1 MISFLLDQQLV
12 NIENADSNITL
23 LEWLREHRQLTGTK
37 EGCASGDCGACTV
50 TLGERSENG
59 MQYRSINSCIT
70 LLSALNGKQLITV
83 EHLQD
88 AQVLHPVQQAMVDEH
103 GAQCGFCTPGFVMS
117 MFTLYQQRM
126 DKTEPQLT
134 RGQID
139 NALSGNLCRCTG
151 YRPIIDAAKKACDVP
166 KPDKFAIQRDTTIDR
181 LRKIAP
187 AKPGIENLLMPQ
199 TTEELAAIL
208 KSHPHAR
215 IVAGSTDLALEITQA
230 LNPIETLVS
239 LNELTEL
246 KTIEE
251 TDTHLSIG
259 ATATFAEIEPYLL
272 KYFPET
278 EEWLHRFASV
288 PIRNQATMGGNVAN
302 ASPIGDSAPLL
313 IALGA
318 ELILANGHD
327 ERSVSVADYFVD
339 YKQTKLADGEWLAKI
354 NIPYSHKENFLRAY
368 KVSKRME
375 DDISAVCAVFNLTLE
390 DGEIA
395 QLTAGFGGVAAI
407 PRSVPELNQY
417 VGRSWSVA
425 TVNEIEALL
434 HGYFTPIS
442 DVRASAKYRNDIVA
456 NLWKR
461 FSIET
466 TQPEIPVRV
475 VEHA

>member
-12 NIENADSNITL
+12 HIENADSNLTV

-50 TLGERSENG
+50 TLAEVVENEL
-59 MQYRSINSCIT
+59 QYRSINSCIT

-88 AQVLHPVQQAMVDEH
+88 NAILHPVQQAMVDEH

-117 MFTLYQQRM
+117 MFTLYQQRT
-126 DKTEPQLT
+126 DNAETELS

-151 YRPIIDAAKKACDVP
+151 YRPIIDAAKKACNKP
-166 KPDKFAIQRDTTIDR
+166 KTDKFSKVSDATVAK
-181 LRKIAP
+181 LCSIAST
-187 AKPGIENLLMPQ
+187 KPGIENLHMPRTSQ
-199 TTEELAAIL
+199 ELASIL
-208 KSHPHAR
+208 QTHPKAR

-230 LNPIETLVS
+230 LRPIETLVS
-239 LNELTEL
+239 LGELAEL
-246 KTIEE
+246 KTIAE
-251 TDTHLSIG
+251 TDTPLTIG
-259 ATATFAEIEPYLL
+259 AAATFSDIEPFLL
-272 KYFPET
+272 KHFPDT
-278 EEWLHRFASV
+278 KEWLHRFASV
-288 PIRNQATMGGNVAN
+288 PIRNQATMGGNIAN

-318 ELILANGHD
+318 QLILTNGSNQ
-327 ERSVSVADYFVD
+327 RSVPVEDYFVD
-339 YKQTKLADGEWLAKI
+339 YKQTQLAAGEWLARI
-354 NIPYSHKENFLRAY
+354 DIPSPDRACFLRAY

-375 DDISAVCAVFNLTLE
+375 DDISAVCAVFNLKLE
-390 DGEIA
+390 EGDIA
-395 QLTAGFGGVAAI
+395 ELKAGFGGVAAI
-407 PRSVPELNQY
+407 PKSIPELSQF
-417 VGRSWSVA
+417 VGRPWSIA
-425 TVNEIEALL
+425 TINEIEALL
-434 HGYFTPIS
+434 HDYFAPIS
-442 DVRASAKYRNDIVA
+442 DVRASANYRNDIVA
-456 NLWKR
+456 NLWRR